1 MSKAYE
7 ERSRWRTVNL
17 EEPPAALKITQHL
30 ARCDLLMHYADLYYV
45 VVEIY
50 FSTVPIK

>member
-17 EEPPAALKITQHL
+17 EEPPAALKIAQHL
-30 ARCDLLMHYADLYYV
+30 ACCDVLMYYADLYYV

>member
-30 ARCDLLMHYADLYYV
+30 ARCDLLMYYADLIMWLLKYISLLYL
-45 VVEIY
+45 
-50 FSTVPIK
+50 